1 MIGAWIVWWDLVRD
15 ETRGQIL
22 EGLKYDIKDL
32 GLYFSSMERILEG
45 FGGGCYMI
53 TVEGI

>member
-32 GLYFSSMERILEG
+32 GLYFSSKERILEG

>member
-22 EGLKYDIKDL
+22 EGLKYDIKDW